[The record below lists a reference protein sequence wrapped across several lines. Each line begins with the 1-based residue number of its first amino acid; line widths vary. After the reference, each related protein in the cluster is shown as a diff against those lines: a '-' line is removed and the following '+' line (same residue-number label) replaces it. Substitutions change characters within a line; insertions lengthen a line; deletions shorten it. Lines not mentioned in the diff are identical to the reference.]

1 MGYEDLSLELQNV
14 LWYNYESFAK
24 LIIILILLSVSV
36 IYLFYVM
43 KRYSPT
49 NNYLVIFYRV
59 LLYLISNMIL
69 YTSPLMLVF
78 YLAPSYS
85 MDVLVMSMLMV
96 YSTCFVLF
104 NIYLIVK
111 IIAAIVKVTTKKGFF
126 DPLKFKNVLFEELGV
141 QRFKY
146 SETKTK

>member
-1 MGYEDLSLELQNV
+1 MGYTELSLDLQNL

-24 LIIILILLSVSV
+24 LIIILVLLSVSI

-43 KRYSPT
+43 KNYKDT

-59 LLYLISNMIL
+59 MLYLVSNIIL
-69 YTSPLMLVF
+69 YTSPLMLIF
-78 YLAPSYS
+78 YLAPSYT
-85 MDVLVMSMLMV
+85 MDNLVMMLLTI

-111 IIAAIVKVTTKKGFF
+111 IILIIINVTRKNGYF
-126 DPLKFKNVLFEELGV
+126 DPVRFKKVLFEELGYKK
-141 QRFKY
+141 FKLKE
-146 SETKTK
+146 SR